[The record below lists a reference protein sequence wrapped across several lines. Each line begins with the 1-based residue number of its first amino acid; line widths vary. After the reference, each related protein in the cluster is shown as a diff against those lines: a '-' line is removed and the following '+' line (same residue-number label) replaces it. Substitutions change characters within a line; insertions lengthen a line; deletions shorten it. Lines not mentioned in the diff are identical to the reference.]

1 MQIKNT
7 MRYHL
12 TPIKMAT
19 IKKKKKTQK
28 ITIFDKAEASQMALV
43 LRKKKPVCQCRRYK
57 THGLDP

>member
-19 IKKKKKTQK
+19 IKKKKNQK
-28 ITIFDKAEASQMALV
+28 ITIFDKAEASQVALV
-43 LRKKKPVCQCRRYK
+43 IRKKNLSASARDIR
-57 THGLDP
+57 HMG